1 MNTDPIMLHPEVR
14 RAVEQISDNDDVT
27 IEELVNRAVR
37 DYVDKFKRQ
46 SLESE
51 IQAFEAMHSALIK
64 THRGQYVAVYRGRV
78 IDADPD
84 FEALYLRVRSQ
95 YENDPVLIRPVTREP
110 TETLEIRSPR
120 LESRAQ

>member
-14 RAVEQISDNDDVT
+14 RAVERISNKDDVT

-37 DYVDKFKRQ
+37 DYVDKLKRQ
-46 SLESE
+46 SLELE
-51 IQAFEAMHSALIK
+51 IQAFEAMHSALIQ
-64 THRGQYVAVYRGRV
+64 TYLGQYVALYRGRV
-78 IDADPD
+78 IDTDPD

-95 YENDPVLIRPVTREP
+95 YEDAPVLIRPVTQEP
-110 TETLEIRSPR
+110 TETLEVRSPR

>member
-14 RAVEQISDNDDVT
+14 RAVERISNKDDVT

-37 DYVDKFKRQ
+37 DYVDKLKRQ
-46 SLESE
+46 SLELE
-51 IQAFEAMHSALIK
+51 IQAFEAMHSALIQ
-64 THRGQYVAVYRGRV
+64 THLGQYVALYRGRV
-78 IDADPD
+78 IDTDPD

-95 YENDPVLIRPVTREP
+95 YEDAPVLIRPVTQEP
-110 TETLEIRSPR
+110 TETLEVRSPR